1 MRKTL
6 SLLLA
11 LCMALSL
18 APAALTTPVSAAVDE
33 RSVRFLGA
41 EISNGKINVNVTA
54 GSTVSEAQLV
64 VAAYR
69 KSGQLTGYSSIPID
83 LSTDSGLFRLDLPEN
98 GDFYKVFLLDGS
110 SHPLCAAAEATDIE
124 DYVRAFEQGYVS
136 KSCANADRTAQIR
149 STTYRAMLVQMIEDL
164 APEKIHYFDRKV
176 TTFDTPLTRGM
187 AAMMSWYNNVRISYN
202 FCEMPYVYAEMTA
215 VEGENIDF
223 NNHSMFKPE
232 YPVIIYA
239 AQNYLIPASP
249 ITIDGC
255 LPAGTQLDL
264 YLARTEGDGTFTISS
279 EDGILWE
286 EALSVHNY
294 TTSYQLSGYYPYAT
308 SDKKISI
315 TLQKDTDQL
324 SLACSGGRLEWSGM
338 DVTLPDSYAVERW
351 YSYSGYD
358 AWLDGDES
366 LAGMSLR
373 TTSRVML
380 CPNSNT
386 GHHITIHEDITYSSE
401 SIAALST
408 KETIEA
414 WGQAIR
420 AFTPEALI
428 RFENPYFNAGTTE
441 ASAERYYEDMLS
453 MFDKYD
459 FDWYSNDYG
468 FVLNN
473 LYAGSKLVR
482 YRDDYVNLKLLQL
495 LQKHR

>member
-136 KSCANADRTAQIR
+136 KSYANADRTAQIR

-187 AAMMSWYNNVRISYN
+187 AAMMSWYAAECIGADSFNYN
-202 FCEMPYVYAEMTA
+202 FDHTRAD
-215 VEGENIDF
+215 GGDF
-223 NNHSMFKPE
+223 WNS
-232 YPVIIYA
+232 
-239 AQNYLIPASP
+239 
-249 ITIDGC
+249 
-255 LPAGTQLDL
+255 
-264 YLARTEGDGTFTISS
+264 
-279 EDGILWE
+279 
-286 EALSVHNY
+286 
-294 TTSYQLSGYYPYAT
+294 
-308 SDKKISI
+308 
-315 TLQKDTDQL
+315 
-324 SLACSGGRLEWSGM
+324 
-338 DVTLPDSYAVERW
+338 
-351 YSYSGYD
+351 
-358 AWLDGDES
+358 GDEPFES
-366 LAGMSLR
+366 LFPDCFNDTPVETKGGIWPSEYNAAFLWNIWHCSPMTGMQVIAFDEKTDSMR
-373 TTSRVML
+373 
-380 CPNSNT
+380 
-386 GHHITIHEDITYSSE
+386 IHEPCTTEDAICA
-401 SIAALST
+401 IARLYDSDERLRYVPT
-408 KETIEA
+408 ND
-414 WGQAIR
+414 
-420 AFTPEALI
+420 PEAI
-428 RFENPYFNAGTTE
+428 TTTI
-441 ASAERYYEDMLS
+441 APPSI
-453 MFDKYD
+453 
-459 FDWYSNDYG
+459 
-468 FVLNN
+468 
-473 LYAGSKLVR
+473 
-482 YRDDYVNLKLLQL
+482 
-495 LQKHR
+495 

>member
-1 MRKTL
+1 MTELRKL
-6 SLLLA
+6 DSLIAAAIQSGIHLNLLLISLPGRTA
-11 LCMALSL
+11 WSRSDFSSGGDFDLFINSEKMEKATLVWQTLAQRYKDVPSAYLSF
-18 APAALTTPVSAAVDE
+18 TP
-33 RSVRFLGA
+33 FF
-41 EISNGKINVNVTA
+41 
-54 GSTVSEAQLV
+54 EAMN
-64 VAAYR
+64 
-69 KSGQLTGYSSIPID
+69 KN
-83 LSTDSGLFRLDLPEN
+83 LSTGAPFEDYDEADVCKGLDALI
-98 GDFYKVFLLDGS
+98 
-110 SHPLCAAAEATDIE
+110 AATRTVDPDRFIIYEATANNLATDIIRE
-124 DYVRAFEQGYVS
+124 SNPSY
-136 KSCANADRTAQIR
+136 TAI
-149 STTYRAMLVQMIEDL
+149 TEN
-164 APEKIHYFDRKV
+164 
-176 TTFDTPLTRGM
+176 
-187 AAMMSWYNNVRISYN
+187 YNNVRISYN

-401 SIAALST
+401 LIAALST

-428 RFENPYFNAGTTE
+428 RFENAYFNAGTTE

-482 YRDDYVNLKLLQL
+482 YRDDYVNLELLQL